1 MAAKKGGLGRGLDA
15 LFADNSIEEI
25 ASTSAVKLKI
35 MDIEP
40 NRDQPR
46 KIFDEDAL
54 AELADS
60 IAKHGVIQ
68 PLLVRPMPDGSYQ
81 LVAGERRWRASRMA
95 GLTEVPVVIKE
106 LSDDEAMAL
115 ALIENLQRE
124 DLNPIEEALGY
135 KSLIEEYGL
144 TQEEASKSVGRS
156 RPAIANAMRLL
167 SLSKEVLPLV
177 EDGTLSAGHARAL
190 LPISDPAE
198 QLKAARAVIDGGL
211 SVRKTEQLAAKTVKK
226 LTEEPETES
235 KTDALMV
242 DYIAETEDYL
252 SRSLARKVALEQKRK
267 GGRIILEFYDSD
279 DREALISNLARMGR
293 SWEEII
299 K

>member
-124 DLNPIEEALGY
+124 DLNAIEEAQGIKALMDTL
-135 KSLIEEYGL
+135 SL
-144 TQEEASKSVGRS
+144 TQDEAAERVGKS
-156 RPAIANAMRLL
+156 RPAVANALRLL
-167 SLSKEVLPLV
+167 KLPDSVIALVSDGKLSP
-177 EDGTLSAGHARAL
+177 GHARAL
-190 LPISDPAE
+190 LGFKDEQDIIETADLILEKGLTVRDVEKLVKKRNKEPKAE
-198 QLKAARAVIDGGL
+198 KPAARRASYYDEVELALTDFLGRKVKVGTKPGKESGVLEIDFFDKDDL
-211 SVRKTEQLAAKTVKK
+211 TRLA
-226 LTEEPETES
+226 
-235 KTDALMV
+235 DALK
-242 DYIAETEDYL
+242 
-252 SRSLARKVALEQKRK
+252 SL
-267 GGRIILEFYDSD
+267 GD
-279 DREALISNLARMGR
+279 
-293 SWEEII
+293 
-299 K
+299 

>member
-46 KIFDEDAL
+46 KVFDEDAL

-124 DLNPIEEALGY
+124 DLNAIEEAQGIKALMDTL
-135 KSLIEEYGL
+135 SL
-144 TQEEASKSVGRS
+144 TQDEAAERVGKS
-156 RPAIANAMRLL
+156 RPAVANALRLL
-167 SLSKEVLPLV
+167 KLPDSVIALVSDGKLSP
-177 EDGTLSAGHARAL
+177 GHARAL
-190 LPISDPAE
+190 LGFKDEQDIIETADLIIEKGLTVRDVEKLVKKRNKEPKAE
-198 QLKAARAVIDGGL
+198 KPAARRARYYDEVELALTDFLGRKVKVGTKPGKESGVLEIDFFDKDDL
-211 SVRKTEQLAAKTVKK
+211 TRLA
-226 LTEEPETES
+226 
-235 KTDALMV
+235 DALKSFG
-242 DYIAETEDYL
+242 D
-252 SRSLARKVALEQKRK
+252 
-267 GGRIILEFYDSD
+267 
-279 DREALISNLARMGR
+279 
-293 SWEEII
+293 
-299 K
+299 

>member
-25 ASTSAVKLKI
+25 SSTGAVNLKT

-46 KIFDEDAL
+46 KVFDEDAL

-124 DLNPIEEALGY
+124 DLNAIEEAQGIKALMDTL
-135 KSLIEEYGL
+135 SL
-144 TQEEASKSVGRS
+144 TQDEAAERVGKS
-156 RPAIANAMRLL
+156 RPAIANALRLL
-167 SLSKEVLPLV
+167 KLPDSVIALVSDGKLSP
-177 EDGTLSAGHARAL
+177 GHARAL
-190 LPISDPAE
+190 LGFRDE
-198 QLKAARAVIDGGL
+198 QDIIETADIVIEKGLTVRDVEKLVKKRNKEPKAAKPAARRASYYDEVELALTDFLGRKVKVGTKPGKESGVLEIDFFDKEDL
-211 SVRKTEQLAAKTVKK
+211 SRLA
-226 LTEEPETES
+226 
-235 KTDALMV
+235 DALK
-242 DYIAETEDYL
+242 
-252 SRSLARKVALEQKRK
+252 SL
-267 GGRIILEFYDSD
+267 GD
-279 DREALISNLARMGR
+279 
-293 SWEEII
+293 
-299 K
+299 

>member
-124 DLNPIEEALGY
+124 DLNAIEEAQGIKALMDTL
-135 KSLIEEYGL
+135 SQ
-144 TQEEASKSVGRS
+144 TQDEAAERVGKS
-156 RPAIANAMRLL
+156 RPAVANALRLL
-167 SLSKEVLPLV
+167 KLPDSVIALVSDGKLSP
-177 EDGTLSAGHARAL
+177 GHARAL
-190 LPISDPAE
+190 LGFKDKQDIIETADLIIEKGLTVRDVEKLVKKRNKEPKAE
-198 QLKAARAVIDGGL
+198 KPAARRASYYDEVELALTDFLGRKVKVGTKPGKESGVLEIDFFDKDDL
-211 SVRKTEQLAAKTVKK
+211 TRLA
-226 LTEEPETES
+226 
-235 KTDALMV
+235 DALK
-242 DYIAETEDYL
+242 
-252 SRSLARKVALEQKRK
+252 SL
-267 GGRIILEFYDSD
+267 GD
-279 DREALISNLARMGR
+279 
-293 SWEEII
+293 
-299 K
+299 